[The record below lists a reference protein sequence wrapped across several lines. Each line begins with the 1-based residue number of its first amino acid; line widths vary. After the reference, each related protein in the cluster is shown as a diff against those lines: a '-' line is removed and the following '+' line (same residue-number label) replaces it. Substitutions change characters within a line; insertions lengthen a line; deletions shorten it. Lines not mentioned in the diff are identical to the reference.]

1 MEDMI
6 AGEKLYIDEVMCLQ
20 MDGMST
26 PEIMRINFMAF
37 NRLRDRHDKY
47 EEYLDQANDILD
59 RQEELGIIAIS
70 CQGRDFPKRLLAI
83 GRDCPAV
90 IYCLGNTKLFDK
102 EKAVAVIGARSADR
116 VGIDAAYRVAADYA
130 GRGYVIVSGLA
141 VGCDTAAHRAA
152 LDVGGETIAVV
163 ATGLNLTHPRE
174 SEKLQAEI
182 LSKGGLILSEQP
194 IGVKTNP
201 ERLVARNRLQAALSE
216 EVILAQC
223 PEHSGSLHTMR
234 FAGKYH
240 KKRSAVRFPRW
251 TTANMGN
258 YNLLR
263 PNGSLTLRVH
273 PIDLS
278 I

>member
-1 MEDMI
+1 MEEII
-6 AGEKLYIDEVMCLQ
+6 AGEKLCIDEVMCLQ
-20 MDGMST
+20 MAGMST
-26 PEIMRINFMAF
+26 PEIMRINFLAF
-37 NRLRDRHDKY
+37 NQLYNRNDEY
-47 EEYLDQANDILD
+47 ENYLELANSIIDS
-59 RQEELGIIAIS
+59 QEELGIIALS
-70 CQGRDFPKRLLAI
+70 CQGRGFPKRLMAI

-90 IYCLGNTKLFDK
+90 IYCLGNRELLYK

-116 VGIDAAYRVAADYA
+116 EGIDAAYRVAADYA

-163 ATGLNLTHPRE
+163 ATGLNLIHPWE
-174 SEKLQAEI
+174 SESLQAEI

-194 IGVKTNP
+194 IDVEANP
-201 ERLVARNRLQAALSE
+201 TRLVARNRLQAALSE

-234 FAGKYH
+234 FARKYH

-251 TTANMGN
+251 NTTNMGN

-263 PNGSLTLRVH
+263 PNGSLTLRVR